1 MGDEWSRP
9 LPGCFTAGPG
19 THFIGGSVGRRT
31 ILDGCGKFGP
41 RTFQPAASRYI
52 DYAIKGSNNNNNN
65 NNNNNRFYFKVIRE
79 L

>member
-1 MGDEWSRP
+1 
-9 LPGCFTAGPG
+9 
-19 THFIGGSVGRRT
+19 VGRRT